1 MKKTNDLFIILR
13 NCYIVM
19 CQHTKLS
26 LFQLLGKTVLTG
38 IAVIVLVLCF
48 LEEMVLLNLKYLK
61 NLKINHA
68 VSTKAAAIL
77 IT

>member
-13 NCYIVM
+13 NCYIAT
-19 CQHTKLS
+19 CQHIKLS
-26 LFQLLGKTVLTG
+26 LFQLLGNIVLTG

-61 NLKINHA
+61 NLQINHA
-68 VSTKAAAIL
+68 VSRKAAAIL